1 MRVMAHP
8 LWPLFD
14 LSIRSAR
21 LELRLPT
28 DEELVELAAVAR
40 AGIHPP
46 DEMPFAVPW
55 STQKSPQFERNFV
68 KYHWAMRAE
77 WSPDDWTL
85 NLGTFLDGRLIGS
98 QGFTGQRFAVFRT
111 IATGSWLGQSYQGH
125 GYGKEMRAAVLA
137 FAFDHLGAL
146 RAESEAFLG
155 NPKSAGVSRSLGYVE
170 NGQAQAA
177 PQGRAVAT
185 QRYLMTASIW
195 RSRPRDP
202 IEVTGLEACLDLFG
216 LPSDGLRSSPT
227 SASVPESTGE

>member
-1 MRVMAHP
+1 MTHP

-28 DEELVELAAVAR
+28 DDELVELAAVAK

-46 DEMPFAVPW
+46 DEMPFAVAW
-55 STQKSPQFERNFV
+55 STMPSPQFERNFV
-68 KYHWAMRAE
+68 KHHWAMRAE

-85 NLGTFLDGRLIGS
+85 NLGTFLGGRLIGS
-98 QGFTGQRFAVFRT
+98 QGFAGRRFAIHRA
-111 IATGSWLGQSYQGH
+111 IATGSWLGQPFQGH

-146 RAESEAFLG
+146 RAESDAFLS
-155 NPKSAGVSRSLGYVE
+155 NPQSNAVSRSLGYIE
-170 NGQAQAA
+170 NGLAWAA
-177 PQGRAVAT
+177 PQDRPVPT
-185 QRYLMTASIW
+185 QRFLMTAEQW

-202 IEVTGLEACLDLFG
+202 IEVTGLDGCRDLFG
-216 LPSDGLRSSPT
+216 L
-227 SASVPESTGE
+227 SAD

>member
-1 MRVMAHP
+1 MTHP

-28 DEELVELAAVAR
+28 DDELVELAAVAK

-46 DEMPFAVPW
+46 GDMPFAVPW
-55 STQKSPQFERNFV
+55 STQPSPVFERNFV
-68 KYHWAMRAE
+68 KHHWAMRAE

-98 QGFTGQRFAVFRT
+98 QGFSGRRFAVYRT
-111 IATGSWLGQSYQGH
+111 IATGSWLGQPFQGQ
-125 GYGKEMRAAVLA
+125 GYGKEMRGAVLA

-146 RAESEAFLG
+146 RAESDAFLS
-155 NPKSAGVSRSLGYVE
+155 NPQSNAVSRSLGYVE
-170 NGQAQAA
+170 NGAGQAA
-177 PQGRAVAT
+177 PDGRAIPT
-185 QRYLMTASIW
+185 QRFLITADQW

-202 IEVTGLEACLDLFG
+202 ITVAGLDACRDLFG
-216 LPSDGLRSSPT
+216 LP
-227 SASVPESTGE
+227 AA